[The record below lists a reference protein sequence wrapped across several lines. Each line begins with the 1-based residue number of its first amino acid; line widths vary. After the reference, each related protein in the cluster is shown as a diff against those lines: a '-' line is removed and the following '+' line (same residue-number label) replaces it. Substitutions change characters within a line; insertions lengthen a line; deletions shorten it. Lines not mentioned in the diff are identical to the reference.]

1 MKACL
6 VCCAV
11 LVVFAVLAPAASAGP
26 KRDNTPPTTPTNVR
40 VVAVTEDTI
49 TIAWNASTDNSGRIH
64 AYIAGG
70 IYHPGDS
77 TTKTFTGLVPN
88 TTRTYRVQAIDPSG
102 NTSGAQRS
110 PSSGD
115 DRAGRHAADHAHRT

>member
-1 MKACL
+1 MKSSL

-11 LVVFAVLAPAASAGP
+11 LVALAVLAPAASAAG
-26 KRDNTPPTTPTNVR
+26 RDRTPPTTPTQLR

-70 IYHPGDS
+70 IYHPGTS
-77 TTKTFTGLVPN
+77 TTKTLDSSRTGRRP
-88 TTRTYRVQAIDPSG
+88 TGSRRWTRPA
-102 NTSGAQRS
+102 TSRRS
-110 PSSGD
+110 A
-115 DRAGRHAADHAHRT
+115 RR